1 MLFVIACAAGTGV
14 YRAAD
19 GNSSADSELELV
31 LNVAGNRLDVY
42 ENGER
47 THTYKVSVGMRG
59 YETPSGEYRIRD
71 ITWNPWWH
79 PPNSSWARGRKPEPP
94 GAKNP
99 MGRVKMNFAP
109 LLYIHGTPDYQS
121 LGEPASRGCVRMR
134 NSDAIELAQIV
145 HRYGTPKL
153 DHNVLGKLIDSPS
166 QTRRYQLA
174 QRVRLIAHYRV
185 AGVYDGFLII
195 YPDPYER
202 VGEQLRDEVETVLKE
217 NGVEPRRVNQERLD
231 RLLRK
236 GGSTRVAMSL
246 DSLVAV
252 DDAHPSAPQDAG
264 R

>member
-1 MLFVIACAAGTGV
+1 
-14 YRAAD
+14 
-19 GNSSADSELELV
+19 
-31 LNVAGNRLDVY
+31 
-42 ENGER
+42 
-47 THTYKVSVGMRG
+47 
-59 YETPSGEYRIRD
+59 
-71 ITWNPWWH
+71 
-79 PPNSSWARGRKPEPP
+79 
-94 GAKNP
+94 
-99 MGRVKMNFAP
+99 
-109 LLYIHGTPDYQS
+109 
-121 LGEPASRGCVRMR
+121 MR